1 MHRPPA
7 RRWLVMALFLGA
19 NIAAVELISRVG
31 LSILERRGVEYR
43 PLVVDRLSAEHRG
56 LLEDF
61 LAGRPSLFQ
70 QDAVLGWTLR
80 PGFRSELCTIG
91 LDGRR
96 RDPERPEP
104 IAPAV
109 RVATF
114 GDSFTFGGDVA
125 DRSAYP
131 EVLAR
136 LDAGLEVENF
146 GVPAYGLDQA
156 FLRYQREGRT
166 THPQVVV
173 IGFLSENIFRNV
185 SVFRP
190 FYQPASQ
197 VPFAKPRYLPGQLDR
212 TLVENPL
219 PRLEDYRRLLAR
231 PAETLA
237 QLGRHD
243 YFYRTRLRAGAFDRS
258 AAVRLVKLAWEQLLP
273 GTGIVRRGYYDTDSE
288 AFRVT
293 TDLFK
298 AFYEMALRDGAQ
310 PVILIFP
317 ERSDLDRW
325 RSTHTK
331 RYTPLLQFL
340 ATKGYRVVDAMTALD
355 AAGDEH
361 PVDELIPGH
370 FSPLANQLVAE
381 YLLERLRGFG
391 LIRDAVALA
400 DQLRDKL
407 SLQDFDR
414 VSLSTG

>member
-1 MHRPPA
+1 M
-7 RRWLVMALFLGA
+7 VALFLGA
-19 NIAAVELISRVG
+19 TLAAVELFSRAG
-31 LSILERRGVEYR
+31 LSMLEWRGVEYR

-56 LLEDF
+56 LLEDL

-70 QDAVLGWTLR
+70 HDAVLGWTLR

-96 RDPERPEP
+96 RDSERPEP

-125 DRSAYP
+125 DRYAYP

-156 FLRYQREGRT
+156 FLRYQREGRPVST
-166 THPQVVV
+166 GSGLAPTGPQVVV

-190 FYQPASQ
+190 FYRPPSQ
-197 VPFAKPRYLPGQLDR
+197 LPFAKPRYLPGQPDP
-212 TLVENPL
+212 TLIENPL
-219 PRLEDYRRLLAR
+219 PRLADYRRLLAR
-231 PAETLA
+231 PAETLE

-243 YFYRTRLRAGAFDRS
+243 HFYQTRLRAGAFDRS
-258 AAVRLVKLAWEQLLP
+258 AAVRLAKLAREQLSP
-273 GTGIVRRGYYDTDSE
+273 GTGIVRHGYYDSESE

-293 TDLFK
+293 TGLFT

-310 PVILIFP
+310 PVILVFP
-317 ERSDLDRW
+317 ERGDLERW
-325 RSTHTK
+325 RSTRTK
-331 RYTPLLQFL
+331 PYTPLLQFL
-340 ATKGYRVVDAMTALD
+340 AAKGYRVVDAMTALD
-355 AAGDEH
+355 ATGKEH
-361 PVDELIPGH
+361 SVDDLIPTH
-370 FSPLANQLVAE
+370 FSPLANRLVAE
-381 YLLERLRGFG
+381 YLLEQLRGFG
-391 LIRDAVALA
+391 LVRRRTG
-400 DQLRDKL
+400 QETRPSRGDKL
-407 SLQDFDR
+407 QPF
-414 VSLSTG
+414 TAGK

>member
-1 MHRPPA
+1 MRRTPA
-7 RRWLVMALFLGA
+7 CRQLVVALFLGA
-19 NIAAVELISRVG
+19 TIAAVELISRAG
-31 LSILERRGVEYR
+31 LSILERRGVLYR

-56 LLEDF
+56 LLENF

-70 QDAVLGWTLR
+70 HDAVLGWTLR

-125 DRSAYP
+125 DRYAYP

-136 LDAGLEVENF
+136 LDVGLEVENF

-156 FLRYQREGRT
+156 FLRYRREGRP
-166 THPQVVV
+166 THLQVVV
-173 IGFLSENIFRNV
+173 IGFMSENIFRNV

-190 FYQPASQ
+190 FYRPPSQ
-197 VPFAKPRYLPGQLDR
+197 LPFAKPRYLPGQPDP

-231 PAETLA
+231 PAETLE

-258 AAVRLVKLAWEQLLP
+258 AAVRLVKLAREQLLP
-273 GTGIVRRGYYDTDSE
+273 GTGIVRHGYYDTDSE

-293 TDLFK
+293 TGLFT

-310 PVILIFP
+310 PVILVFP

-355 AAGDEH
+355 AAGNEQ
-361 PVDELIPGH
+361 PVDDLIPAH
-370 FSPLANQLVAE
+370 LSPLANQLVAE
-381 YLLERLRGFG
+381 YLLEQLRGFG
-391 LIRDAVALA
+391 LVR
-400 DQLRDKL
+400 
-407 SLQDFDR
+407 
-414 VSLSTG
+414 

>member
-1 MHRPPA
+1 MHRPSA
-7 RRWLVMALFLGA
+7 RRLLVVALFLGA
-19 NIAAVELISRVG
+19 TLAGVELLSRAG
-31 LSILERRGVEYR
+31 LSLLERRGVEYR
-43 PLVVDRLSAEHRG
+43 PLVVDRLSAKHRG
-56 LLEDF
+56 LLEDL

-70 QDAVLGWTLR
+70 HDAVLGWTLR

-96 RDPERPEP
+96 RDSGRPQP

-109 RVATF
+109 GVAAF

-125 DRSAYP
+125 DRYAYP
-131 EVLAR
+131 EALAR
-136 LDAGLEVENF
+136 LDAGLEIENF

-156 FLRYQREGRT
+156 FLRYQREGRPA
-166 THPQVVV
+166 HPQVVI
-173 IGFLSENIFRNV
+173 IGFLSENIFRDV

-190 FYQPASQ
+190 FYEPLSQ
-197 VPFAKPRYLPGQLDR
+197 VPLAKPRYLPGQPYPILI
-212 TLVENPL
+212 ENPL

-243 YFYRTRLRAGAFDRS
+243 YFYRTRLHAGAFDRS
-258 AAVRLVKLAWEQLLP
+258 AAVRLAKLAREQLLP
-273 GTGIVRRGYYDTDSE
+273 DTGIVRRGTYDTGSE

-293 TDLFK
+293 TGLFT

-310 PVILIFP
+310 PVILVFP

-325 RSTHTK
+325 RSAHTK

-340 ATKGYRVVDAMTALD
+340 AAKGYRAVDAMTALD
-355 AAGDEH
+355 AAGNEH
-361 PVDELIPGH
+361 SVDDLIPGH

-381 YLLERLRGFG
+381 YLLEQLRGFG
-391 LIRDAVALA
+391 LVR
-400 DQLRDKL
+400 
-407 SLQDFDR
+407 
-414 VSLSTG
+414 

>member
-7 RRWLVMALFLGA
+7 RRRLVVALFFGA
-19 NIAAVELISRVG
+19 TLAAIELLSHAG
-31 LSILERRGVEYR
+31 LSVLERRGVEYR
-43 PLVVDRLSAEHRG
+43 PLVVDRLSEEHRG

-70 QDAVLGWTLR
+70 HDAVLGWTLR

-96 RDPERPEP
+96 RDIGRPQP

-125 DRSAYP
+125 DRYAYP

-136 LDAGLEVENF
+136 LDTGLEVENF

-156 FLRYQREGRT
+156 FLRYQREGRA

-173 IGFLSENIFRNV
+173 IGFMAENIFRNV
-185 SVFRP
+185 NVFRP
-190 FYQPASQ
+190 FYRPPSQ
-197 VPFAKPRYLPGQLDR
+197 VPFAKPRYLPGQPAPL
-212 TLVENPL
+212 LVENPL

-231 PAETLA
+231 PAETLE

-243 YFYRTRLRAGAFDRS
+243 HFYQTRLRAGAFDRS
-258 AAVRLVKLAWEQLLP
+258 ATVRLTKLAKEQLLP
-273 GTGIVRRGYYDTDSE
+273 GTGIERRGYYDADSE

-293 TDLFK
+293 TGLFT

-317 ERSDLDRW
+317 ERSDVIRW

-340 ATKGYRVVDAMTALD
+340 AAKGYRVVDAMTALD
-355 AAGDEH
+355 AAGDKH
-361 PVDELIPGH
+361 SVDELIPTH
-370 FSPLANQLVAE
+370 LSPHANQLVAE
-381 YLLERLRGFG
+381 HLLEQLRGFG
-391 LIRDAVALA
+391 LVR
-400 DQLRDKL
+400 
-407 SLQDFDR
+407 
-414 VSLSTG
+414 

>member
-1 MHRPPA
+1 MTTPS
-7 RRWLVMALFLGA
+7 RRRLVVALFFAATL
-19 NIAAVELISRVG
+19 AAVELLSRAG
-31 LSILERRGVEYR
+31 LSILERRGIEYR

-56 LLEDF
+56 LLESF

-70 QDAVLGWTLR
+70 HDAVLGWTLR
-80 PGFRSELCTIG
+80 PGFRSALCTIG

-96 RDPERPEP
+96 RDPARPEP

-125 DRSAYP
+125 DRYAFP

-156 FLRYQREGRT
+156 FLRYQREGRP

-173 IGFLSENIFRNV
+173 IGFMSENIFRNV
-185 SVFRP
+185 NVFRP
-190 FYQPASQ
+190 FYRPPSQ
-197 VPFAKPRYLPGQLDR
+197 VPFAKPRYLPGQPGP
-212 TLVENPL
+212 TLVDNPL

-231 PAETLA
+231 PAETLE
-237 QLGRHD
+237 QLGRYD
-243 YFYRTRLRAGAFDRS
+243 YFYQTRLRAGAFDRS
-258 AAVRLVKLAWEQLLP
+258 AAVRLVKLAREQLLP
-273 GTGIVRRGYYDTDSE
+273 GEGIVRRGYYDADSE

-293 TDLFK
+293 TGLFR

-310 PVILIFP
+310 PVILVFP
-317 ERSDLDRW
+317 ERGDLERW

-340 ATKGYRVVDAMTALD
+340 ATKRYRVVDAMTALD
-355 AAGDEH
+355 AAGNEH
-361 PVDELIPGH
+361 PVADLIPAH
-370 FSPLANQLVAE
+370 LSPLANQRVAE
-381 YLLERLRGFG
+381 YLLGQLRGFG
-391 LIRDAVALA
+391 LVR
-400 DQLRDKL
+400 
-407 SLQDFDR
+407 
-414 VSLSTG
+414 